1 MHILRLVTHAQVHII
16 GRTHPNRILCNA
28 LRDSDLATRKQ
39 ASGTIRRI
47 VCENIINRRLI
58 LAGHVNL
65 ATRAVFRGI
74 DNVINGCGVVVWIKT
89 CTVQLVSITGI
100 FALEY
105 VYLVFGFRTR
115 NVARITSLKR
125 HYGIRSSVRRMCLKG
140 LLDAIETGYT
150 RRKRIGSLAFALI
163 RLTVDCG
170 LVRVCACSY
179 FRQ

>member
-65 ATRAVFRGI
+65 ATRAVFRG
-74 DNVINGCGVVVWIKT
+74 NNSVISSCDVLVWIKT
-89 CTVQLVSITGI
+89 YLIQLVVSI